1 MAFIV
6 GETVTYHSIKA
17 DIVTSV
23 CEITPNGSIKV
34 ECDREALFGKDGQE
48 IHRMTYPFIE
58 KTSCEAKQERDAV

>member
-1 MAFIV
+1 MSFIV

-23 CEITPNGSIKV
+23 SEITPNGSIKV
-34 ECDREALFGKDGQE
+34 ECDSEALFGKDGQE

-58 KTSCEAKQERDAV
+58 KIDCKAEQEQDVV